1 MPGRGL
7 DAEDKMENRT
17 NMAYALMKK
26 RDKSVKMLMPT
37 KELQVLNVQ

>member
-7 DAEDKMENRT
+7 DAEDKMENGT
-17 NMAYALMKK
+17 NMVYVLMKK

-37 KELQVLNVQ
+37 KELQVLNMQ